1 MDNTY
6 SEKTYNELTTAKIC
20 AFSRA
25 LEAIKT
31 PGSFC
36 DNFAYDLLGQSDF
49 EDVKASLKSVSGLDN
64 PEKYAND
71 LILPVTASRLR
82 FTEQKLDA
90 FAKKYGRCQYVICGA
105 GYDTFALRNGNPNIE
120 IFEVDHPKLQGA
132 KIARIHSSGLKI
144 PGNLHFTAVDFETDD
159 FKNALLSSGFDR
171 EKKTFFSILGVSYY
185 LSLKTFT
192 KTISFISE
200 IAAAGSRLVFDYPGK
215 GFREHKMS
223 RLARLADLAK
233 NLGETMDSGYDIDEL
248 WEAMRTVDF
257 MIESHLAPT
266 DIQNL
271 YFNSSGLRAINNIY
285 IVSANKKAAI
295 EYNL

>member
-1 MDNTY
+1 METAYQNRTH
-6 SEKTYNELTTAKIC
+6 ENLTTAKIC

-25 LEAIKT
+25 LEAKSN
-31 PGSFC
+31 PESFC
-36 DNFAYDLLGQSDF
+36 DNFAYDILGES
-49 EDVKASLKSVSGLDN
+49 EYKSVKASIENISGT
-64 PEKYAND
+64 EHSGSYVND

-82 FTEQKLDA
+82 FTEQKLGA
-90 FAKKYGRCQYVICGA
+90 FAEKFGCCQYVICGA
-105 GYDTFALRNGNPNIE
+105 GYDTFALRNKNPNIE
-120 IFEVDHPKLQGA
+120 IFEVDHPKMQA
-132 KIARIHSSGLKI
+132 SKIERISAAGLMF
-144 PGNLHFTAVDFETDD
+144 PDNLHFTAVDFETDD
-159 FKNALLSSGFDR
+159 FKEKLIASGFDP

-192 KTISFISE
+192 KTIFY
-200 IAAAGSRLVFDYPGK
+200 IAEMASAHSQLVFDYPGK
-215 GFREHKMS
+215 GFREVKTS
-223 RLARLADLAK
+223 RLMKLAALAE
-233 NLGETMDSGYDIDEL
+233 NLGETMDSGYDVDEL

-271 YFNSSGLRAINNIY
+271 YFNSSNLKAIKNIY

>member
-6 SEKTYNELTTAKIC
+6 REKTYNELTTAEIC

-25 LEAIKT
+25 LEAKT
-31 PGSFC
+31 NPGIFC
-36 DNFAYDLLGQSDF
+36 DNFAYDLLGESEF
-49 EDVKASLKSVSGLDN
+49 ENVKASLKSVSDSEN
-64 PEKYAND
+64 PEEYTND

-105 GYDTFALRNGNPNIE
+105 GYDTFALRNKNPNIE
-120 IFEVDHPKLQGA
+120 IFEVDHPKLQA
-132 KIARIHSSGLKI
+132 EKIARIHSAGLKI
-144 PGNLHFTAVDFETDD
+144 PDNLHFTAVDFETDD

-192 KTISFISE
+192 KTISFIAEMAS
-200 IAAAGSRLVFDYPGK
+200 AGSRLVFDYPGK
-215 GFREHKMS
+215 GFRNSPRS
-223 RLARLADLAK
+223 RLKRLADLAQ

-271 YFNSSGLRAINNIY
+271 YFNNSSLRAINNIY